1 MMCNL
6 DSESVAIERIREYDN
21 LPQVTINAIPT
32 DIVLKVPHHCKRPTA
47 SCRRLLGR
55 RPPSSPLQRIGQ
67 TEARYLMTTIEIIT
81 ILSFG
86 EGVLALSFHNHNFQ
100 LLVDNVTASHAPNLP
115 PALCDLSLRVHGGE
129 KVLLRVKMFTVDII
143 AGSVFV
149 NIG

>member
-21 LPQVTINAIPT
+21 LPQVTFNAIPT
-32 DIVLKVPHHCKRPTA
+32 DVVLKVLHHCKRPTG

-55 RPPSSPLQRIGQ
+55 RPPSSPLQKIGQ

-81 ILSFG
+81 ILSSG
-86 EGVLALSFHNHNFQ
+86 EGVLALSIHNHNFQ

-115 PALCDLSLRVHGGE
+115 PALCDLNLRVHGGE
-129 KVLLRVKMFTVDII
+129 KVLVESRCSLLIST
-143 AGSVFV
+143 SVSL
-149 NIG
+149 